1 MWDPHY
7 FGNIMELEKVQWRAA
22 RWVLNDYGQFNSV
35 SSIVNQSSWPN
46 LQSRHKLSRLHTLHK
61 VFYHQ
66 LSLSI
71 PLYYLST
78 IRSTR
83 QYHPLH
89 YILPC
94 SSMTAHQNS
103 YFSRTISDWN
113 KLPTHLIEVTDSDT
127 FKTELQ
133 SLL

>member
-1 MWDPHY
+1 M
-7 FGNIMELEKVQWRAA
+7 
-22 RWVLNDYGQFNSV
+22 LNHL
-35 SSIVNQSSWPN
+35 SWPP
-46 LQSRHKLSRLHTLHK
+46 LQSRRKLSRLHTLHK

-66 LSLSI
+66 LSLLI

-78 IRSTR
+78 IQSTR

-94 SSMTAHQNS
+94 LSTTTLQNS
-103 YFSRTISDWN
+103 YFSRTTSDWN
-113 KLPTHLIEVTDSDT
+113 KLPTHLIEITNSDT

>member
-1 MWDPHY
+1 MLY
-7 FGNIMELEKVQWRAA
+7 QL
-22 RWVLNDYGQFNSV
+22 
-35 SSIVNQSSWPN
+35 SWPT
-46 LQSRHKLSRLHTLHK
+46 LQSCRKLSRLHTLHK

-71 PLYYLST
+71 PPYYLSA
-78 IRSTR
+78 IRSAR
-83 QYHPLH
+83 QYHPLY

-94 SSMTAHQNS
+94 SSMTAHQNI
-103 YFSRTISDWN
+103 YFPRTISDWN
-113 KLPTHLIEVTDSDT
+113 KLPTHLIKITDSDA